1 MAIMRGMEARVD
13 HRFWEVLI
21 AEAMAFMGNRS
32 LRWWARH
39 LVDWTSEFWIF
50 PLFVVLVD
58 EEWEYAGM
66 VWKIVILVMGLLRGI
81 LPFMFSFVGS
91 RIGRSTALAASD
103 RMNYRWKTVQYV
115 QDFVVSAGTHR
126 PTLDD
131 SALLLHATN
140 IATAIGDGKDPVN
153 VRDNLSYLGFEII
166 GTGAGG
172 YALYR
177 SIEYEDQGTTL
188 HLHLTPYGPSIL
200 DEIPRYILLERKS
213 VDSISSYHSHEFC
226 TIARMKTDAVLKGF
240 SFSGAFFTF
249 QEWAALK
256 TRHDNEFLSFNMAC
270 KYMCHKSNSFHAVD
284 HYSPPKD
291 LLSLKTFI
299 RTGQVPKKK
308 KKSNKQWA
316 QVMKQLDE
324 LSKKLI
330 HMEREGIAPNGV
342 IIYMEG
348 LDCAGKSSTGGLIM
362 QALEDAG
369 YDMSSHR
376 YNRPP
381 TVEERTKPWMWRFKQ
396 PEIMLE
402 GKKIKKSALVW
413 DRGPGEC
420 LYILFAASY
429 IEPIVRVYSYCFLI
443 RMNVAGDFVYG
454 NLNDLPQELKLQ
466 RYVDFHKFE
475 EDCISNGIIFCKLLF
490 VTSKDSIAKTLGK
503 RLAHKKIVGDL
514 HTWLD
519 ANSTNHSEKEGLQE
533 IENHI
538 DPTDFIAV
546 NNYDYNKKIFHEFV
560 LHTDHIG
567 RLHSNSHNALCDYF
581 PWLIINTS
589 DRHRARIQIMKS
601 FEKQLDQYAKS
612 MYSNSTTSNMISDGS
627 VGSSAETDE
636 DFERLLM
643 DPRQPFEHGCK
654 ENPGKILVALKESF
668 IYMLVMLIIAGSY
681 LHQTWKIGF

>member
-1 MAIMRGMEARVD
+1 MRSNNRHLDELERLTNGREHYGTLSSSISSSEINGNTSSNGNIKTIINSDAIQLTTNILHNTTNGTNTTVTDTALYSNQILIAKLFTRNQSSLQSNLYPKTMPNQPPEKRFKRHRATNFRRLNDFRHWWKTSRLLVRIAGTLILFSQLYDWTTLLPKLIQHKKSGLKNALKAMKALGRGGPNRSFLQTVHPFTRTVRLYMAIMRGMEARVD

-256 TRHDNEFLSFNMAC
+256 TRHDNELLSFNMAC

-396 PEIMLE
+396 PAIMLE

-429 IEPIVRVYSYCFLI
+429 IEPIVRVYSYCFL
-443 RMNVAGDFVYG
+443 
-454 NLNDLPQELKLQ
+454 
-466 RYVDFHKFE
+466 
-475 EDCISNGIIFCKLLF
+475 
-490 VTSKDSIAKTLGK
+490 
-503 RLAHKKIVGDL
+503 
-514 HTWLD
+514 
-519 ANSTNHSEKEGLQE
+519 
-533 IENHI
+533 
-538 DPTDFIAV
+538 
-546 NNYDYNKKIFHEFV
+546 
-560 LHTDHIG
+560 
-567 RLHSNSHNALCDYF
+567 
-581 PWLIINTS
+581 
-589 DRHRARIQIMKS
+589 
-601 FEKQLDQYAKS
+601 YA
-612 MYSNSTTSNMISDGS
+612 
-627 VGSSAETDE
+627 
-636 DFERLLM
+636 
-643 DPRQPFEHGCK
+643 
-654 ENPGKILVALKESF
+654 
-668 IYMLVMLIIAGSY
+668 
-681 LHQTWKIGF
+681 